1 MSNDNDFDLFDSN
14 IDDLLKLLKFDSN
27 TYKHSMN
34 VAQYSKKFTELL
46 GDEVNINTIYYSGL
60 FHDIGKIKVDS
71 SILNKKSELKPEEF
85 SSMMKHSQFGYNI
98 LKQTHMP
105 KEMKF
110 AAFFHHER
118 WDGKG
123 YPWHLEAGQIPK
135 VARLISICDV
145 FDALTS
151 DRPYRKAYSI
161 EKALNIMQNSKGQ
174 FDQELFKAFIDNLDS
189 IIDK

>member
-1 MSNDNDFDLFDSN
+1 
-14 IDDLLKLLKFDSN
+14 
-27 TYKHSMN
+27 
-34 VAQYSKKFTELL
+34 
-46 GDEVNINTIYYSGL
+46 
-60 FHDIGKIKVDS
+60 
-71 SILNKKSELKPEEF
+71 
-85 SSMMKHSQFGYNI
+85 
-98 LKQTHMP
+98 MP

-174 FDQELFKAFIDNLDS
+174 FDRELFKAFIDNLDS
-189 IIDK
+189 IIDR